1 MDTIEITCIALGR
14 LRLDFPSEKQ
24 IAALA
29 FAWDD
34 AANHQVCILRTSNFH
49 AAGRVS
55 EYASMVESAD
65 LVLAASPA
73 LSNLAVDKTGAGRTA
88 EAGKAAEAAIR
99 KRPIAIGEKHREY
112 LTYFGPP
119 EEEENPFHHYQ
130 PLRTLS
136 LFLSALEQRRGSVFL
151 VGGSLPTLQKAE
163 MNIRSTF
170 PELRVVGRTVGDY
183 RERDEA
189 AIMRALQKSAP
200 DMIIVGSL
208 VRDSELWIPR
218 HMRYTKSGIFFY
230 ESAIMEILA
239 GKRQQ
244 AAD

>member
-1 MDTIEITCIALGR
+1 MDTIEITSIALGR

-29 FAWDD
+29 SAWDD
-34 AANHQVCILRTSNFH
+34 AANHQVCFLRTSNFN

-65 LVLAASPA
+65 LILAASPA
-73 LSNLAVDKTGAGRTA
+73 LSKMAVGKTGAA
-88 EAGKAAEAAIR
+88 KAAKAGKAAIR
-99 KRPIAIGEKHREY
+99 KRLIAIGDKRREY
-112 LTYFGPP
+112 LSYFGPP
-119 EEEENPFHHYQ
+119 EEQEKPFRHYQ
-130 PLRTLS
+130 PLKTLT
-136 LFLSALEQRRGSVFL
+136 LFLTALEQRRGSVFL
-151 VGGSLPTLQKAE
+151 VGGSQPTLQKAE

-170 PELRVVGRTVGDY
+170 PDLRVVGRAVGDY
-183 RERDEA
+183 HERDEA

-200 DMIIVGSL
+200 DMVIVGSL
-208 VRDSELWIPR
+208 VRDNELWIPR

-239 GKRQQ
+239 GKR
-244 AAD
+244 